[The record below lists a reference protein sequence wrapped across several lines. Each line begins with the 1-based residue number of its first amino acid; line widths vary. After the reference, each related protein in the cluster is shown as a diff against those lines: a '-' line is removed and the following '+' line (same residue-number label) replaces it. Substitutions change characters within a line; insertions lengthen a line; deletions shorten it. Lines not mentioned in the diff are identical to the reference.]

1 MDQGQSRTVCE
12 ILAGLIFADG
22 ELHEDEARLLARVKA
37 RFGLAED
44 TVVQPAADV
53 EAALVRLRGLS
64 VVDRHETLSLLIE
77 AAAADG
83 VLHPAERILIG
94 AVADE
99 LGVPEDA
106 VDARLRV
113 ALSGVS

>member
-1 MDQGQSRTVCE
+1 MDQDQSRSVCE

-22 ELHEDEARLLARVKA
+22 ELHEDEGRLLSRVKA

-44 TVVQPAADV
+44 AVVQPAADIN
-53 EAALVRLRGLS
+53 AAIVKLRGLS
-64 VVDRHETLSLLIE
+64 EADRHETLSLLIE

-99 LGVPEDA
+99 LGVPEA
-106 VDARLRV
+106 ALDARLRA
-113 ALSGVS
+113 ALSGPA